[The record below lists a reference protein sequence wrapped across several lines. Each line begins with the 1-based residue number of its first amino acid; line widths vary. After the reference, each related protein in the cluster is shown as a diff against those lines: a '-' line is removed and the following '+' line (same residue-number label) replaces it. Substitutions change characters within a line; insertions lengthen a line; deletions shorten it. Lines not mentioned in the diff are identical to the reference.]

1 MNSEDY
7 SAIRNIIDDI
17 IGIDKQG
24 NNLKK
29 AIKNYFDNKPVS
41 VKLVAR
47 DNLKVSI
54 SGKIDKIRLEADE
67 AMKRYTSKL
76 KEDTKILKEK
86 GEYCGVSGWDT

>member
-1 MNSEDY
+1 MNLEDY
-7 SAIRNIIDDI
+7 NAIKNIVDDI
-17 IGIDKQG
+17 IGINTKQG

-54 SGKIDKIRLEADE
+54 SGKMDKFKLEAEE
-67 AMKRYTSKL
+67 AMKRYTNKL
-76 KEDTKILKEK
+76 RKDTQILKEK
-86 GEYCGVSGWDT
+86 GEYCGVSG